1 MIMSTVN
8 SSNDPVTQYALDVTN
23 GDIVAGKYVRLACER
38 HLNDLERA
46 KTDEFPYYFDLEKMD
61 RIIEFAEMLKFG
73 DSEQYGQPVIL
84 APFQKF
90 ILGSIFGWIHKH
102 TGYRRFSKSY
112 ATLSRKNGKS
122 ILNAVISIYM
132 TAFDNYPF
140 AQTYFTATKKQ
151 QARILYKEVVKFLKA
166 DKKLGKFFKIK
177 DYQSEVLCKHNDG
190 TMIALSK
197 DTDSIDGFNPHCGVV
212 DEYHAHK
219 DNQMLKLIEDGS
231 IMQKQALISI
241 ITTAGLD
248 PENSPCKKEEEYCMG
263 VLDGVYENEN
273 YFIFI
278 CKMDKEDDIWNP
290 DNWAKCSPLVTTSP
304 EALEKLKVAATQA
317 KEMGG
322 EELDNFMIKS
332 LNIWLDS
339 RDEDSYM
346 SLDKWKACGV
356 KTEELPDLY
365 GKDVYIS
372 LDLATK
378 DDLTSCSFIIPTG
391 NEEFTILSHSFMPE
405 DNLRDRI
412 VKHKISYDVYLR
424 EKDTY
429 QASMGCLSKTSG
441 DMTDYNFV
449 KKYIKD
455 MVEKYQW
462 KVKFLLY
469 DDWNASQLAID
480 LAAEGYPTVKVVQGM
495 KTMAPSAS
503 EFKELVYRG
512 KIIHDNNPLL
522 RMAVNN
528 AVCKMDENERYMV
541 SKKRS
546 RNKVDPIVSVLIGFT
561 EARFHYQY
569 YKGAQEHTD
578 EYFKSIF
585 GD

>member
-1 MIMSTVN
+1 
-8 SSNDPVTQYALDVTN
+8 
-23 GDIVAGKYVRLACER
+23 
-38 HLNDLERA
+38 
-46 KTDEFPYYFDLEKMD
+46 
-61 RIIEFAEMLKFG
+61 
-73 DSEQYGQPVIL
+73 
-84 APFQKF
+84 
-90 ILGSIFGWIHKH
+90 
-102 TGYRRFSKSY
+102 
-112 ATLSRKNGKS
+112 
-122 ILNAVISIYM
+122 
-132 TAFDNYPF
+132 
-140 AQTYFTATKKQ
+140 
-151 QARILYKEVVKFLKA
+151 
-166 DKKLGKFFKIK
+166 
-177 DYQSEVLCKHNDG
+177 
-190 TMIALSK
+190 
-197 DTDSIDGFNPHCGVV
+197 
-212 DEYHAHK
+212 
-219 DNQMLKLIEDGS
+219 MLKLIEDGS

-263 VLDGVYENEN
+263 ILDGVYENEN

-346 SLDKWKACGV
+346 SLDKWKDCGV
-356 KTEELPDLY
+356 TTEELPDLY

-378 DDLTSCSFIIPTG
+378 DDLTSCSFIIPTTD
-391 NEEFTILSHSFMPE
+391 ERFVVLSHSFMPE

-480 LAAEGYPTVKVVQGM
+480 LGAEGYPTVKVVQGM

-561 EARFHYQY
+561 EARYHHQY
-569 YKGAQEHTD
+569 YKGVQEQSD
-578 EYFKSIF
+578 DYFKKIF